1 MAEAFVTPHLWTWAR
16 QRRGL
21 EVEDLAKKLNVKP
34 DAINAWEAGERRP
47 TFRQA
52 QTFAQ
57 ASYVPFGYL
66 YLADPPVQE
75 LPLPDFRT
83 IPGQPPREPSLDLLA
98 LMSDVLG
105 KQQWFRE
112 YRESEGIEELPFV
125 GSFGPTDPVE
135 EESQTPAAHQLL
147 LLRFYTTYEDPDP
160 EHRGRMVDWLVLYAG
175 KYKYSDAEHRM
186 DEDEQEEFRREI
198 ITASNTFITG
208 PTN

>member
-1 MAEAFVTPHLWTWAR
+1 MAEAFVTPHLLTWAR

-34 DAINAWEAGERRP
+34 DAVNAWEAGERRP

-52 QTFAQ
+52 QYFAQ

-98 LMSDVLG
+98 LMSDVLA
-105 KQQWFRE
+105 R
-112 YRESEGIEELPFV
+112 IPHLA
-125 GSFGPTDPVE
+125 
-135 EESQTPAAHQLL
+135 QT
-147 LLRFYTTYEDPDP
+147 
-160 EHRGRMVDWLVLYAG
+160 
-175 KYKYSDAEHRM
+175 SDAVNRQLSCFSSRYM
-186 DEDEQEEFRREI
+186 NLLAVFQI
-198 ITASNTFITG
+198 
-208 PTN
+208 

>member
-1 MAEAFVTPHLWTWAR
+1 MAEAFLTPHLLTWAR

-34 DAINAWEAGERRP
+34 DAVNAWEAGERRP

-83 IPGQPPREPSLDLLA
+83 IPGQPPRNSDGNPDSPQVVVFLA
-98 LMSDVLG
+98 TIIDV
-105 KQQWFRE
+105 
-112 YRESEGIEELPFV
+112 SV
-125 GSFGPTDPVE
+125 GS
-135 EESQTPAAHQLL
+135 
-147 LLRFYTTYEDPDP
+147 
-160 EHRGRMVDWLVLYAG
+160 
-175 KYKYSDAEHRM
+175 
-186 DEDEQEEFRREI
+186 
-198 ITASNTFITG
+198 
-208 PTN
+208 

>member
-34 DAINAWEAGERRP
+34 DAVNAWEAGERRP

-52 QTFAQ
+52 QNFAQ

-83 IPGQPPREPSLDLLA
+83 IPGQPPSITTTVYLA
-98 LMSDVLG
+98 G
-105 KQQWFRE
+105 WF
-112 YRESEGIEELPFV
+112 S
-125 GSFGPTDPVE
+125 
-135 EESQTPAAHQLL
+135 
-147 LLRFYTTYEDPDP
+147 
-160 EHRGRMVDWLVLYAG
+160 
-175 KYKYSDAEHRM
+175 
-186 DEDEQEEFRREI
+186 
-198 ITASNTFITG
+198 
-208 PTN
+208 